1 MSECTNEVDSLASV
15 SAADF
20 KTAMRRFASTV
31 NVITS
36 GCGTV
41 LNGMTAT
48 AVCSVS
54 ADPPSVLIVVN
65 QENRSHALIEQSG
78 AYTVNVLSAS
88 QEALA
93 AHFASSTIAPFATV
107 PHSLGRNKCPII
119 DNCTSFLECVVE
131 SRMRCG
137 THSVFIGRVIASGE
151 SDSLPLIYHDGR
163 FRYLRKSAPNSLDA
177 R

>member
-1 MSECTNEVDSLASV
+1 MSQSMNEVDSLASV
-15 SAADF
+15 SPANF

-31 NVITS
+31 NVVTS

-54 ADPPSVLIVVN
+54 AEPPSILIVVN
-65 QENRSHALIEQSG
+65 QEARSHALIQQSG

-88 QEALA
+88 QAPLA
-93 AHFASSTIAPFATV
+93 AHFASSSIAPFANV
-107 PHSLGRNKCPII
+107 PYSLGLNKCPII

-131 SRMRCG
+131 SRIRSG
-137 THSVFIGRVIASGE
+137 THSVFIGRVVASGQ
-151 SDSLPLIYHDGR
+151 SDSLPLIYHDGK
-163 FRYLRKSAPNSLDA
+163 FRC
-177 R
+177 

>member
-1 MSECTNEVDSLASV
+1 MSGRANEIDLLASV

-20 KTAMRRFASTV
+20 KTAMRRVASTV

-93 AHFASSTIAPFATV
+93 AHFASSSIAPFATV
-107 PHSLGRNKCPII
+107 PHSLGLNKCPII

-137 THSVFIGRVIASGE
+137 THSIFIGRVIASGE
-151 SDSLPLIYHDGR
+151 SDSFPLLYHDGR
-163 FRYLRKSAPNSLDA
+163 FSYLLSNPDQTSPT
-177 R
+177 